1 MTLLTYF
8 LLVLALIVAFLLSF
22 YQYLYPNKKVGFHV
36 YLLLGLRTI
45 SWMCVLL
52 LLINPKFQWVS
63 FQEVKPVLPV
73 YIDNSTSVGYLS
85 SLETVET
92 LQRQIKNNKSL
103 NQQFDVQFYSLDSDV
118 NATDTLNL
126 KGKQSHL
133 EKAGKHNRVRYRNK
147 RFPTLLLT
155 DGNQTKGND
164 FAYAFDVQNPV
175 YSVVLGDTTAVAD
188 LNVQQINVNPYA
200 FLKNKFPVEVFLQY
214 TGMNAVASNF
224 VIKQDN
230 RILYQQKVDFSQE
243 KRSQI
248 LQVLLPAQKVG
259 VQVFKAILESDLE
272 EKNKDNNTQ
281 NFAVEVID
289 QKTEV
294 ALISEINHP
303 DLGALKRA
311 IESNQQRNVKIL
323 KPGKIDDLSAFD
335 VLVLYQP
342 NGAFRNIFEQN
353 NKLQK
358 NTWMITGLGTDFNF
372 LNQMQTGFQFKMSK
386 SKEDYLSAFNTQ
398 FNLFLTEDKGFE
410 SLPPLQ
416 NPYGTMT
423 IQGDWQTLM
432 FAKIRN
438 SVLEQP
444 LWALGTNGNSRTAFL
459 LGEDLWKWRSK
470 VYLNTE
476 SFDAFDLLIDKTI
489 QFLNTN
495 DRRKNLVVTHKNF
508 YNSGD
513 NIEINAQ
520 FFNKNYEPEPNA
532 QLTLTWVDKNSQKSY
547 MADLL
552 RSTQSFKANLEGIP
566 VGSYNFTVKEK
577 KSNAVYQ
584 GSFEVID
591 FDIEKQFV
599 TPNFSKLQEL
609 AAQTAGNVM
618 MPNQLEDF
626 LKKLSN
632 SQEYPIIEKQI
643 KRKIP
648 LIEWYF
654 LLILLVITL
663 GSEWFIR
670 KYHGLL

>member
-73 YIDNSTSVGYLS
+73 YIDNSSSVGYLS

-444 LWALGTNGNSRTAFL
+444 LWTLGTNGNSRTAFL

-532 QLTLTWVDKNSQKSY
+532 QLTLTWIDKNSQKSS
-547 MADLL
+547 MVDLL

-566 VGSYNFTVKEK
+566 AGSYNFSVKEK

-599 TPNFSKLQEL
+599 TPNFSKLREL

>member
-22 YQYLYPNKKVGFHV
+22 YQYLYPNKKVGVHV
-36 YLLLGLRTI
+36 YLLFGLRTI
-45 SWMCVLL
+45 SWMCVFL

-73 YIDNSTSVGYLS
+73 YIDNSSSIGYLS
-85 SLETVET
+85 SLESVET
-92 LQRQIKNNKSL
+92 LKRQIKNNKKL
-103 NQQFDVQFYSLDSDV
+103 NQQFDVQYYTLDNDV
-118 NATDTLNL
+118 NATDTLTL
-126 KGKQSHL
+126 KGKQSYL
-133 EKAGKHNRVRYRNK
+133 EKAAKNNRVRYRNK

-175 YSVVLGDTTAVAD
+175 FSVVLGDTTAVAD
-188 LNVQQINVNPYA
+188 LNVQQINVNTYA

-214 TGMNAVASNF
+214 TGKNPVTSNF
-224 VIKQDN
+224 VIKQDD
-230 RILYQQKVDFSQE
+230 RILFQQKVDFSLE

-248 LQVLLPAQKVG
+248 LQVLLPAEKVG
-259 VQVFKAILESDLE
+259 VQVFKAILESNLE
-272 EKNKDNNTQ
+272 EKNLDNNIQ

-323 KPGKIDDLSAFD
+323 KPGKIDDLSVFD

-342 NGAFRNIFEQN
+342 NGSFRNIFEQN

-358 NTWMITGLGTDFNF
+358 NTWIITGLGTDFNF

-416 NPYGTMT
+416 NLYGTVT

-438 SVLEQP
+438 AVLDQP

-495 DRRKNLVVTHKNF
+495 DRRKNLIVTHKNF

-532 QLTLTWVDKNSQKSY
+532 QLTLTWVDKKSQKSS
-547 MADLL
+547 MVDLL
-552 RSTQSFKANLEGIP
+552 KSTQSFKANLEGIP
-566 VGSYNFTVKEK
+566 AGSYNFTVKEK

-584 GSFEVID
+584 GYFEVID

-609 AAQTAGNVM
+609 AVQTSGNVM
-618 MPNQLEDF
+618 MPNQFEDF

>member
-8 LLVLALIVAFLLSF
+8 LLLLALIVAFLLSF
-22 YQYLYPNKKVGFHV
+22 YQYLYPNKKVGVHV
-36 YLLLGLRTI
+36 YLLFGLRTI
-45 SWMCVLL
+45 SWMCVFL

-73 YIDNSTSVGYLS
+73 YIDNSSSIGYLS
-85 SLETVET
+85 SLESVET
-92 LQRQIKNNKSL
+92 LKRQIKNNKKL
-103 NQQFDVQFYSLDSDV
+103 NQQFDVQYYTLDNDV
-118 NATDTLNL
+118 NATDTLTL

-133 EKAGKHNRVRYRNK
+133 EKAAKNNRVRYRNK

-175 YSVVLGDTTAVAD
+175 FSVVLGDTTAVAD
-188 LNVQQINVNPYA
+188 LNVQQINVNTYA

-214 TGMNAVASNF
+214 TGKNPVTSNF
-224 VIKQDN
+224 VIKQDD
-230 RILYQQKVDFSQE
+230 RILFQQKVDFSLE

-248 LQVLLPAQKVG
+248 LQVLLPAEKVG
-259 VQVFKAILESDLE
+259 VQVFKAILESNLE
-272 EKNKDNNTQ
+272 EKNLDNNIQ

-342 NGAFRNIFEQN
+342 NGSFRNIFEQN

-358 NTWMITGLGTDFNF
+358 NTWIITGLGTDFNF

-416 NPYGTMT
+416 NLYGTVT

-438 SVLEQP
+438 AVLDQP

-495 DRRKNLVVTHKNF
+495 DRRKNLIVTHKNF

-532 QLTLTWVDKNSQKSY
+532 QLTLTWVDKKSQKSS
-547 MADLL
+547 MVDLL
-552 RSTQSFKANLEGIP
+552 KSTQSFKANLEGIP
-566 VGSYNFTVKEK
+566 AGSYNFTVKEK
-577 KSNAVYQ
+577 KSNSVYQ
-584 GSFEVID
+584 GYFEVID

-609 AAQTAGNVM
+609 AVQTSGNVM
-618 MPNQLEDF
+618 MPNQFEDF

>member
-22 YQYLYPNKKVGFHV
+22 YQYLYPNKKVGVHV
-36 YLLLGLRTI
+36 YLLFGLRTI
-45 SWMCVLL
+45 SWMCVFL

-73 YIDNSTSVGYLS
+73 YIDNSSSIGYLS
-85 SLETVET
+85 SLESVET
-92 LQRQIKNNKSL
+92 LKRQIKNNKKL
-103 NQQFDVQFYSLDSDV
+103 NQQFDVQYYTLDNDV
-118 NATDTLNL
+118 NATDTLTL

-133 EKAGKHNRVRYRNK
+133 EKAAKNNRVRYRNK

-175 YSVVLGDTTAVAD
+175 FSVVLGDTTAVAD

-214 TGMNAVASNF
+214 TGKNPVSSNF
-224 VIKQDN
+224 VIKQDD
-230 RILYQQKVDFSQE
+230 RILFQQKVDFSLE

-248 LQVLLPAQKVG
+248 LQVLLPAEKVG
-259 VQVFKAILESDLE
+259 VQVFKAILESNLE
-272 EKNKDNNTQ
+272 EKNLDNNIQ

-323 KPGKIDDLSAFD
+323 KPAKIDDLSAFD

-342 NGAFRNIFEQN
+342 NGSFRNIFEQN

-358 NTWMITGLGTDFNF
+358 NTWIITGLGTDFNF

-416 NPYGTMT
+416 NPYGTVT

-438 SVLEQP
+438 AVLDQP

-495 DRRKNLVVTHKNF
+495 DRRKNLIVTHKNF

-532 QLTLTWVDKNSQKSY
+532 QLTLTWVDKKSQKSS
-547 MADLL
+547 MVDLL
-552 RSTQSFKANLEGIP
+552 KSTQSFKANLEGIP
-566 VGSYNFTVKEK
+566 AGSYNFTVKEK

-584 GSFEVID
+584 GYFEVID

-609 AAQTAGNVM
+609 AVQTSGNVM

-632 SQEYPIIEKQI
+632 SQEYLIIEKQI

>member
-22 YQYLYPNKKVGFHV
+22 YQYLYPNKKVGVHV
-36 YLLLGLRTI
+36 YLLFGLRTI
-45 SWMCVLL
+45 SWMCVFL

-73 YIDNSTSVGYLS
+73 YIDNSSSIGYLS
-85 SLETVET
+85 SLESVET
-92 LQRQIKNNKSL
+92 LKRQIKNNKKL
-103 NQQFDVQFYSLDSDV
+103 NQQFDVQYYTLDNDV
-118 NATDTLNL
+118 NATDTLTL

-133 EKAGKHNRVRYRNK
+133 EKAAKNNRVRYRNK

-175 YSVVLGDTTAVAD
+175 FSVVLGDTTAVAD
-188 LNVQQINVNPYA
+188 LNVQQINVNTYA

-214 TGMNAVASNF
+214 TGKNPVTSNF
-224 VIKQDN
+224 VIKQDD
-230 RILYQQKVDFSQE
+230 RILFQQKVDFSLE

-248 LQVLLPAQKVG
+248 LQVLLPAEKVG
-259 VQVFKAILESDLE
+259 VQVFKAILESNLE
-272 EKNKDNNTQ
+272 EKNLDNNIQ

-342 NGAFRNIFEQN
+342 NGSFRNIFEQN

-358 NTWMITGLGTDFNF
+358 NTWIITGLGTDFNF

-416 NPYGTMT
+416 NLYGTVT

-438 SVLEQP
+438 AVLDQP

-495 DRRKNLVVTHKNF
+495 DRRKNLIVTHKNF

-532 QLTLTWVDKNSQKSY
+532 QLTLTWVDKKSQKSS
-547 MADLL
+547 MVDLL
-552 RSTQSFKANLEGIP
+552 KSTQSFKANLEGIP
-566 VGSYNFTVKEK
+566 AGSYNFTVKEK
-577 KSNAVYQ
+577 KSNSVYQ
-584 GSFEVID
+584 GYFEVID

-609 AAQTAGNVM
+609 AVQTSGNVM
-618 MPNQLEDF
+618 MPNQFEDF

>member
-22 YQYLYPNKKVGFHV
+22 YQYLYPNKKVGVHV
-36 YLLLGLRTI
+36 YLLFGLRTI
-45 SWMCVLL
+45 SWMCVFL

-73 YIDNSTSVGYLS
+73 YIDNSSSIGYLS
-85 SLETVET
+85 SLESVET
-92 LQRQIKNNKSL
+92 LKRQIKNNKKL
-103 NQQFDVQFYSLDSDV
+103 NQQFDVQYYTLDNDV
-118 NATDTLNL
+118 NATDTLTL
-126 KGKQSHL
+126 KGKQSYL
-133 EKAGKHNRVRYRNK
+133 EKAAKNNRVRYRNK

-175 YSVVLGDTTAVAD
+175 FSVVLGDTTAVAD
-188 LNVQQINVNPYA
+188 LNVQQINVNTYA

-214 TGMNAVASNF
+214 TGKNPVTSNF
-224 VIKQDN
+224 VIKQDD
-230 RILYQQKVDFSQE
+230 RILFQQKVDFSLE

-248 LQVLLPAQKVG
+248 LQVLLPAEKVG
-259 VQVFKAILESDLE
+259 VQVFKAILESNLE
-272 EKNKDNNTQ
+272 EKNLDNNIQ

-342 NGAFRNIFEQN
+342 NGSFRNIFEQN

-358 NTWMITGLGTDFNF
+358 NTWIITGLGTDFNF

-416 NPYGTMT
+416 NLYGTVT

-438 SVLEQP
+438 AVLDQP

-495 DRRKNLVVTHKNF
+495 DRRKNLIVTHKNF

-532 QLTLTWVDKNSQKSY
+532 QLTLTWVDKKSQKSS
-547 MADLL
+547 MVDLL
-552 RSTQSFKANLEGIP
+552 KSTQSFKANLEGIP
-566 VGSYNFTVKEK
+566 AGSYNFTVKEK

-584 GSFEVID
+584 GYFEVID

-609 AAQTAGNVM
+609 AVQTSGNVM
-618 MPNQLEDF
+618 MPNQFEDF

>member
-52 LLINPKFQWVS
+52 LLINFKFQWVS

-73 YIDNSTSVGYLS
+73 YIDNSSSVGYLS

-103 NQQFDVQFYSLDSDV
+103 NQQFDVQFYTLDSDV
-118 NATDTLNL
+118 NATDTLTL

-133 EKAGKHNRVRYRNK
+133 VKAAKHNRVRYRNK

-214 TGMNAVASNF
+214 TGMNAVTSNF
-224 VIKQDN
+224 VIKQDD

-532 QLTLTWVDKNSQKSY
+532 QLTLTWIDKNSQKSS
-547 MADLL
+547 MVDLL

-566 VGSYNFTVKEK
+566 AGSYNFTVKEK

>member
-1 MTLLTYF
+1 
-8 LLVLALIVAFLLSF
+8 
-22 YQYLYPNKKVGFHV
+22 
-36 YLLLGLRTI
+36 
-45 SWMCVLL
+45 
-52 LLINPKFQWVS
+52 
-63 FQEVKPVLPV
+63 
-73 YIDNSTSVGYLS
+73 
-85 SLETVET
+85 VET
-92 LQRQIKNNKSL
+92 LKRQIKNNKKL
-103 NQQFDVQFYSLDSDV
+103 NQQFDVQYYTLDNDV
-118 NATDTLNL
+118 NATDTLTL

-133 EKAGKHNRVRYRNK
+133 EKAAKNNRVRYRNK

-175 YSVVLGDTTAVAD
+175 FSVVLGDTTAVAD

-214 TGMNAVASNF
+214 TGKNPVTSNF
-224 VIKQDN
+224 VIKQDD
-230 RILYQQKVDFSQE
+230 RILFQQKVDFSLE

-248 LQVLLPAQKVG
+248 LQVLLPAEKVG
-259 VQVFKAILESDLE
+259 VQVFKAILESNLE
-272 EKNKDNNTQ
+272 EKNLDNNIQ

-323 KPGKIDDLSAFD
+323 KPAKIDDLSAFD

-342 NGAFRNIFEQN
+342 NGSFRNIFEQN

-358 NTWMITGLGTDFNF
+358 NTWIITGLGTDFNF

-416 NPYGTMT
+416 NPYGTVT

-438 SVLEQP
+438 AVLDQP

-495 DRRKNLVVTHKNF
+495 DRRKNLIVTHKNF

-532 QLTLTWVDKNSQKSY
+532 QLTLTWVDKKSQKSS
-547 MADLL
+547 MVDLL
-552 RSTQSFKANLEGIP
+552 KSTQSFKANLEGIP
-566 VGSYNFTVKEK
+566 AGSYNFTVKEK

-584 GSFEVID
+584 GYFEVID

-609 AAQTAGNVM
+609 AVQTAGNVM
-618 MPNQLEDF
+618 MPNQFEDF

-632 SQEYPIIEKQI
+632 SQEYLIIEKQI

>member
-22 YQYLYPNKKVGFHV
+22 YQYLYPNKKAGVNV

-73 YIDNSTSVGYLS
+73 YIDNSSSIGYLS

-92 LQRQIKNNKSL
+92 LQRQIKDNKTL
-103 NQQFDVQFYSLDSDV
+103 NQQFDVQFYTLDSDV
-118 NATDTLNL
+118 NATDTLTL

-133 EKAGKHNRVRYRNK
+133 EKAAKHNRVRYRNK

-175 YSVVLGDTTAVAD
+175 FSVVLGDTTAVAD

-200 FLKNKFPVEVFLQY
+200 FLKNKFPVEVFLQC
-214 TGMNAVASNF
+214 TGKNAVTSNF
-224 VIKQDN
+224 VIKQGD

-248 LQVLLPAQKVG
+248 LKVVLPAQKVG

-294 ALISEINHP
+294 ALISEIIHP

-342 NGAFRNIFEQN
+342 NGSFRNIVEQN

-358 NTWMITGLGTDFNF
+358 NTWIITGLGTDFNF
-372 LNQMQTGFQFKMSK
+372 INQMQTGFQFKMSK

-470 VYLNTE
+470 VYLNTD
-476 SFDAFDLLIDKTI
+476 SFDTFDLLIDKTI

-532 QLTLTWVDKNSQKSY
+532 QLTLTWVDKNSKKSS
-547 MADLL
+547 MVDLL

-566 VGSYNFTVKEK
+566 AGSYNFTVKEK

>member
-1 MTLLTYF
+1 MTLLTYL

-22 YQYLYPNKKVGFHV
+22 YQYLYPNKKVGVHV
-36 YLLLGLRTI
+36 YLLFGLRTI
-45 SWMCVLL
+45 SWMCVFL

-73 YIDNSTSVGYLS
+73 YIDNSSSIGYLS
-85 SLETVET
+85 SLESVET
-92 LQRQIKNNKSL
+92 LKRQIKNNKKL
-103 NQQFDVQFYSLDSDV
+103 NQQFDVQYYTLDNDV
-118 NATDTLNL
+118 NATDTLTL

-133 EKAGKHNRVRYRNK
+133 EKASKNNRVRYRNK

-175 YSVVLGDTTAVAD
+175 FSVVLGDTTAVAD

-214 TGMNAVASNF
+214 TGKNPVTSNF
-224 VIKQDN
+224 FIKQDD
-230 RILYQQKVDFSQE
+230 RILFQQKVDFSLD

-248 LQVLLPAQKVG
+248 LQVLLPAEKVG
-259 VQVFKAILESDLE
+259 VQVFKAILESNLE
-272 EKNKDNNTQ
+272 EKNLDNNIQ

-342 NGAFRNIFEQN
+342 NGSFRNIFEQN

-358 NTWMITGLGTDFNF
+358 NTWIITGLGTDFNF
-372 LNQMQTGFQFKMSK
+372 LNQMQTSFQFKMSK

-416 NPYGTMT
+416 NLYGTVT

-438 SVLEQP
+438 AVLDQP

-495 DRRKNLVVTHKNF
+495 DRRKNLIVTHKNF

-532 QLTLTWVDKNSQKSY
+532 QLTLTWVDKKSQKSS
-547 MADLL
+547 MVDLL
-552 RSTQSFKANLEGIP
+552 KSTQSFKANLEGIP
-566 VGSYNFTVKEK
+566 AGSYNFTVKEK

-584 GSFEVID
+584 GYFEVID

-609 AAQTAGNVM
+609 AVQTSGNVM
-618 MPNQLEDF
+618 MPNQFEDF